1 DYEGEENV
9 EDDEEFFS
17 EDDGYD
23 PEAPEMLPYP
33 RKDSITTSSTIDKKR
48 GTHYYDLIRIEHGQ
62 LLKIVQ
68 NGRPLGAEPFLVGS
82 KPPSEDS
89 MWKYIRGLGFDVT

>member
-1 DYEGEENV
+1 MTTRSHSYMFENESYINPTSQLNTKIPYIYSFYHICNYTDYEGEENV

-33 RKDSITTSSTIDKKR
+33 RKDSITTSRSISKKI
-48 GTHYYDLIRIEHGQ
+48 HKVE
-62 LLKIVQ
+62 
-68 NGRPLGAEPFLVGS
+68 
-82 KPPSEDS
+82 
-89 MWKYIRGLGFDVT
+89 